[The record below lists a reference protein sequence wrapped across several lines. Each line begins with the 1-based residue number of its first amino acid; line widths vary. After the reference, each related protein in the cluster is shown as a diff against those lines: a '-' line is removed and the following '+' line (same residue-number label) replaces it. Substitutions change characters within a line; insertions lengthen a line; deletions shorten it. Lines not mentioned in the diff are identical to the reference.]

1 MRELHLEIADN
12 LRESFIL
19 ALNWFIARKQ
29 NVKILTSDSGSNFIG
44 GESEL
49 RALAEELDDN
59 KRITQHLIIC

>member
-1 MRELHLEIADN
+1 MLK
-12 LRESFIL
+12 SL
-19 ALNWFIARKQ
+19 A
-29 NVKILTSDSGSNFIG
+29 SDSGSNFIG